1 MVSAHTLMLSWI
13 FRPVRCL
20 LGVRGLSAPLAPLA
34 PRAQLVR
41 PEELALA
48 GSRLT
53 KLAVSEIA
61 FTCSLPKIG
70 HRQRKKK

>member
-1 MVSAHTLMLSWI
+1 
-13 FRPVRCL
+13 
-20 LGVRGLSAPLAPLA
+20 
-34 PRAQLVR
+34 VR

-70 HRQRKKK
+70 RRQRKKK

>member
-1 MVSAHTLMLSWI
+1 MAVGNRVETLDGFRAHFDVELDI
-13 FRPVRCL
+13 PP
-20 LGVRGLSAPLAPLA
+20 GAAPLA

-70 HRQRKKK
+70 RRQRKKK